1 MAVIRQLSKEQYN
14 AMLEVVRGEVNLAQ
28 ELLDSYQDD
37 LNKLESDTNISKEEK
52 VSREVFLKTAI
63 KESNDLLNL
72 RKRQLSS
79 IAPTKSGRNVNV
91 AKTEVWNDLTLE
103 SKGMEKIMRDRAR
116 AEREAKHAQKVS
128 QVQAERQARSD
139 AMRDAAN
146 ALVNAANKLAE
157 EKNKKENENSP
168 RPDYLEGA
176 SDWIL
181 ATRSNENEI
190 FIYRD
195 PKNENIKYIYIPQI
209 EEVIKSEQFRS
220 QQFGNKKSNTTFLYT
235 FYNYKTNTWNQVP
248 NEVLKNKQIHFNVD
262 ENKWM
267 QYNFKTGE
275 WKDFELNLNK
285 NWHIPVY
292 DENGN
297 PLRDKNGALIFR
309 QVADEEVA
317 NGGKTDKEKADF
329 AKKIQES
336 IIDQEKGSKDVHMP
350 NEKLNWIQRFKL
362 WFMRLFNK
370 SYQLPAPETINEKIL
385 NDSKNSINEPSTNGN
400 EQEKNKESKR
410 IIRGFKTEN
419 VKKFFKDNKRKI
431 IALSAFAVA
440 TLGMALGINGLK
452 QRNKNIIEQRA
463 IEAQRQEELERQYE
477 ERLAL
482 AQVEKEQRQQEALK
496 KINTDKLINHDA
508 SILTTGSVQKQY
520 VAPAGLEYSEDSMG
534 RGAKGTVSKD
544 MIVEIFN
551 RAIIK
556 ENDDGTKQILL
567 SSGGKTWEDYAKD
580 TGRSIEDIQNLLKKD
595 KTYEAAAIQV
605 GGTNHHIFNT
615 LGWVKMSSL
624 SESSRGTENLENF
637 EITTGDNTE
646 ILQQLQ
652 QQEKSGQDGAER

>member
-1 MAVIRQLSKEQYN
+1 MVVIRQLSKEQYN

-91 AKTEVWNDLTLE
+91 AKTEVWNDRTLE

-146 ALVNAANKLAE
+146 TLVNAANKLAE

-309 QVADEEVA
+309 QVSDEEVA

-370 SYQLPAPETINEKIL
+370 SYQLPAPKTINEKIL

-520 VAPAGLEYSEDSMG
+520 VAPAGLKYSEDSMG

-580 TGRSIEDIQNLLKKD
+580 TGRSIEDIQNLLKQD

>member
-1 MAVIRQLSKEQYN
+1 MVVIRQLSKEQYN

-91 AKTEVWNDLTLE
+91 AKTEVWNDLTSE

-146 ALVNAANKLAE
+146 TLVNAANKLAE

-235 FYNYKTNTWNQVP
+235 FYNYKTNRIC
-248 NEVLKNKQIHFNVD
+248 K
-262 ENKWM
+262 
-267 QYNFKTGE
+267 YNGMS
-275 WKDFELNLNK
+275 
-285 NWHIPVY
+285 
-292 DENGN
+292 
-297 PLRDKNGALIFR
+297 FR
-309 QVADEEVA
+309 C
-317 NGGKTDKEKADF
+317 F
-329 AKKIQES
+329 
-336 IIDQEKGSKDVHMP
+336 
-350 NEKLNWIQRFKL
+350 L
-362 WFMRLFNK
+362 
-370 SYQLPAPETINEKIL
+370 
-385 NDSKNSINEPSTNGN
+385 
-400 EQEKNKESKR
+400 
-410 IIRGFKTEN
+410 
-419 VKKFFKDNKRKI
+419 
-431 IALSAFAVA
+431 
-440 TLGMALGINGLK
+440 
-452 QRNKNIIEQRA
+452 
-463 IEAQRQEELERQYE
+463 
-477 ERLAL
+477 
-482 AQVEKEQRQQEALK
+482 
-496 KINTDKLINHDA
+496 
-508 SILTTGSVQKQY
+508 
-520 VAPAGLEYSEDSMG
+520 
-534 RGAKGTVSKD
+534 
-544 MIVEIFN
+544 
-551 RAIIK
+551 
-556 ENDDGTKQILL
+556 
-567 SSGGKTWEDYAKD
+567 
-580 TGRSIEDIQNLLKKD
+580 
-595 KTYEAAAIQV
+595 
-605 GGTNHHIFNT
+605 
-615 LGWVKMSSL
+615 
-624 SESSRGTENLENF
+624 
-637 EITTGDNTE
+637 
-646 ILQQLQ
+646 
-652 QQEKSGQDGAER
+652 